1 MDRRHGWGCITTGP
15 ISWQVLAAD
24 RMGAPLGA
32 EGERFIVKARCVAA
46 VEGLGARFLA
56 DSLRSGFVTEAGP
69 RDMPVGEAM
78 AMTGHRTVATFQGY
92 YQSAAIRRSTITQA
106 CELPVQRYVVQR
118 LFHGQVDQAEPL
130 LKLVSAQHGLDGEW

>member
-1 MDRRHGWGCITTGP
+1 
-15 ISWQVLAAD
+15 
-24 RMGAPLGA
+24 MGAPLGA

-92 YQSAAIRRSTITQA
+92 YQSAAIRRSKMA
-106 CELPVQRYVVQR
+106 SMLDMP
-118 LFHGQVDQAEPL
+118 LAEG
-130 LKLVSAQHGLDGEW
+130 S